1 MAAEDDDDSDDED
14 FIGSSQTEIEDVAR
28 AASTPASASSS
39 GKSLHT
45 CKLLP
50 LQDPFTD

>member
-28 AASTPASASSS
+28 DQ
-39 GKSLHT
+39 LY
-45 CKLLP
+45 
-50 LQDPFTD
+50 